1 LFSDV
6 WDAIKS
12 VKEKVERF
20 YNTPEVKFAI
30 AVIMIANG
38 VGEVGDPTAGILNL
52 TKAAHDLVNTSNQS
66 SDIGFYGQSGS
77 SGRYLTDGGSPISAS
92 APGNRDAKGSGY
104 SYFHPSFYSQASG
117 VLSDVS
123 SGFLRTN
130 IGAITRA
137 LNVSKWFELRERAFD
152 PFNNKESYK
161 HRKAHWDY
169 GHYIGNDKVAGAF
182 AYILE
187 LVQFPWYNTIDTW
200 SKIAYGEPGEFQPS
214 SFNPYAPGG
223 RFDSRQ
229 DRKDTIY
236 GAMGIPLYLPDGSI
250 YYGR

>member
-1 LFSDV
+1 MSADTIVPDPTNPQALNRYSYVLNNPVKYTDPTGHGFLDSIGDLFSDV

-161 HRKAHWDY
+161 HRKAHW
-169 GHYIGNDKVAGAF
+169 
-182 AYILE
+182 
-187 LVQFPWYNTIDTW
+187 
-200 SKIAYGEPGEFQPS
+200 
-214 SFNPYAPGG
+214 
-223 RFDSRQ
+223 
-229 DRKDTIY
+229 
-236 GAMGIPLYLPDGSI
+236 
-250 YYGR
+250 